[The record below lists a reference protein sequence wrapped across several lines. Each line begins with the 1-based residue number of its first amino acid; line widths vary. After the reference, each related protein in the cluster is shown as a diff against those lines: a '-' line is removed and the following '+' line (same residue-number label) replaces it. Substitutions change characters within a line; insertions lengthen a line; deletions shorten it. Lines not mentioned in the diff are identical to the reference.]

1 MQLWFCNFM
10 PMTAAGAKDERPIYN
25 GKKRPR
31 KLAKLEGS
39 EKPENYLLTMV
50 RNRIRNR
57 KNVE

>member
-1 MQLWFCNFM
+1 M